1 MITNTPTTLEQ
12 LTSLIDSRISNYLG
26 GGRNKYS

>member
-26 GGRNKYS
+26 GRNKYS

>member
-1 MITNTPTTLEQ
+1 MQISVPITLEQ

>member
-1 MITNTPTTLEQ
+1 MQISVPITLEQ

-26 GGRNKYS
+26 GGQK